1 MTYSP
6 VYYKPVTTKA
16 PKVVTTIPTYFSPS
30 PVVYNPPVYKI
41 PTKAP
46 PNIVTTKVPTYSP
59 KPVAFVDYSVP
70 NYYSPPATTKP
81 PAKIITT
88 VDTILKQKYLQF
100 DLVLVTMLVLQ
111 SPSSFMSEG

>member
-41 PTKAP
+41 PTTKAP
-46 PNIVTTKVPTYSP
+46 PKIVTTKVPTYSP
-59 KPVAFVDYSVP
+59 KPVAVVDYSVP
-70 NYYSPPATTKP
+70 SYTPPKPSYAAPKPSYYSPPATTKP
-81 PAKIITT
+81 PPKIVTT
-88 VDTILKQKYLQF
+88 VDTLLKPECL
-100 DLVLVTMLVLQ
+100 
-111 SPSSFMSEG
+111 

>member
-41 PTKAP
+41 PTTKAP
-46 PNIVTTKVPTYSP
+46 PKIVTTKVPTYSA
-59 KPVAFVDYSVP
+59 KPVAVVDYSVP
-70 NYYSPPATTKP
+70 SYAAPKPSYYSPPATTKP
-81 PAKIITT
+81 PPKIVNT
-88 VDTILKQKYLQF
+88 VDTLLKPKCLSF
-100 DLVLVTMLVLQ
+100 DLD
-111 SPSSFMSEG
+111 PSSILISKH